1 MDRILALDVG
11 DKTVGLA
18 VSDEL
23 NIIVTTLET
32 IFRTSKLEDRDKLK
46 AIIDMYNVK
55 TLVVGLPKNMD
66 GSIAPQAKKVK
77 KYMDFMRKNIEG
89 IEVVY
94 VDERLTT
101 VSAIRV
107 LIDTNVRR
115 ENRKKYV
122 DSIAA
127 NYILRTYLDM
137 QRGKDGEQ
145 N

>member
-1 MDRILALDVG
+1 MERILALDVG

-18 VSDEL
+18 ISDEL
-23 NIIVTTLET
+23 QIIVTTLNT

-46 AIIDMYNVK
+46 EIIDQYGVK

-66 GSIAPQAKKVK
+66 GSLGSQAKKVK
-77 KYMDFMRKNIEG
+77 KYMDFMKKNLDD

-101 VSAIRV
+101 VSATRV

-137 QRGKDGEQ
+137 QRGKNGE
-145 N
+145 

>member
-1 MDRILALDVG
+1 MERILALDVG

-18 VSDEL
+18 ISDEL
-23 NIIVTTLET
+23 QIIVTTLNT
-32 IFRTSKLEDRDKLK
+32 IFRTSKFEDRDKLK
-46 AIIDMYNVK
+46 EIIDQYGVK

-66 GSIAPQAKKVK
+66 GSLGSQAKKVK
-77 KYMDFMRKNIEG
+77 KYMDFMKKNLDDIK
-89 IEVVY
+89 VVY

-101 VSAIRV
+101 VSATRV

-137 QRGKDGEQ
+137 QRGKNGE
-145 N
+145 

>member
-1 MDRILALDVG
+1 MERILALDVG

-18 VSDEL
+18 ISDEL
-23 NIIVTTLET
+23 QIIVTTLNT

-46 AIIDMYNVK
+46 EIIDQYGVK

-66 GSIAPQAKKVK
+66 GSLGTQAKKVK
-77 KYMDFMRKNIEG
+77 KYMDFMKKNLDD

-101 VSAIRV
+101 VSATRV

-137 QRGKDGEQ
+137 QRGKNGE
-145 N
+145 

>member
-1 MDRILALDVG
+1 MERILALDVC

-18 VSDEL
+18 ISDEL
-23 NIIVTTLET
+23 QIIVTTLNT

-46 AIIDMYNVK
+46 EIIDQYGVK

-66 GSIAPQAKKVK
+66 GSLGPQAKKVK
-77 KYMDFMRKNIEG
+77 KDMDFMKKNLDD

-101 VSAIRV
+101 VSATRV

-137 QRGKDGEQ
+137 QRGKNGE
-145 N
+145 

>member
-1 MDRILALDVG
+1 MERILALDVG

-18 VSDEL
+18 ISDEL
-23 NIIVTTLET
+23 QIIVTTLNT

-46 AIIDMYNVK
+46 EIIDQYGVK

-66 GSIAPQAKKVK
+66 GSLGPQSKKVK
-77 KYMDFMRKNIEG
+77 KYMDFMRKNIEN
-89 IEVVY
+89 IEIVY
-94 VDERLTT
+94 IDERLTT
-101 VSAIRV
+101 VSATRV

-137 QRGKDGEQ
+137 QRGKNGE
-145 N
+145 

>member
-1 MDRILALDVG
+1 MERILALDVG

-18 VSDEL
+18 ISDEL
-23 NIIVTTLET
+23 QIIVTTLNT

-46 AIIDMYNVK
+46 EIIDQYGVK

-66 GSIAPQAKKVK
+66 GSLGTQAKKVK
-77 KYMDFMRKNIEG
+77 KYMDFMMKNLDD

-101 VSAIRV
+101 VSATRV

-137 QRGKDGEQ
+137 QRGKNGE
-145 N
+145 

>member
-1 MDRILALDVG
+1 MERILALDVG

-18 VSDEL
+18 ISDEL
-23 NIIVTTLET
+23 QIIVTTLNT

-46 AIIDMYNVK
+46 EIIDKYGVK

-66 GSIAPQAKKVK
+66 GSLGPQTKKVK
-77 KYMDFMRKNIEG
+77 KYMDFMKKNLDD

-101 VSAIRV
+101 VSATRV

-137 QRGKDGEQ
+137 QRGKNGE
-145 N
+145 

>member
-1 MDRILALDVG
+1 MDKKFDDTMKFNIQKETVQSPKEILNKVCEALEAKG
-11 DKTVGLA
+11 
-18 VSDEL
+18 
-23 NIIVTTLET
+23 
-32 IFRTSKLEDRDKLK
+32 
-46 AIIDMYNVK
+46 YN
-55 TLVVGLPKNMD
+55 P
-66 GSIAPQAKKVK
+66 I
-77 KYMDFMRKNIEG
+77 YMDFMKKNLDD

-101 VSAIRV
+101 VSATRV

-137 QRGKDGEQ
+137 QRGKNGE
-145 N
+145 

>member
-1 MDRILALDVG
+1 MERILALDVG

-18 VSDEL
+18 ISDEL
-23 NIIVTTLET
+23 QIIVTTLNT

-46 AIIDMYNVK
+46 EIIDKYGVK

-66 GSIAPQAKKVK
+66 GSLGPQAKKVK
-77 KYMDFMRKNIEG
+77 KYMDFMKKNLDDIE
-89 IEVVY
+89 IVY

-101 VSAIRV
+101 VSATRV

-137 QRGKDGEQ
+137 QRGKNGE
-145 N
+145 

>member
-1 MDRILALDVG
+1 MERILALDVG

-18 VSDEL
+18 ISDEL
-23 NIIVTTLET
+23 QIIVTTLNT

-46 AIIDMYNVK
+46 EIIDQYGVK

-66 GSIAPQAKKVK
+66 GSLGAQAKKVK
-77 KYMDFMRKNIEG
+77 KYMDFMKKNLDD

-101 VSAIRV
+101 VSATRV

-137 QRGKDGEQ
+137 QRGKNGE
-145 N
+145 